1 MNFTVEER
9 LLLLHILPKQG
20 NYATLK
26 VVREFREDLS
36 LTEIENKELNVQLKD
51 GAYTWDVKAVKPH
64 YVEMSEMRTKM
75 VVDALKKLDSENQL
89 SEEFLPLY
97 ERFIK

>member
-9 LLLLHILPKQG
+9 LLLLHLLPKQG

-26 VVREFREDLS
+26 LVREFREDLS
-36 LTEIENKELNVQLKD
+36 LTEQENKELNVQYND
-51 GAYTWDVKAVKPH
+51 GAYSWNVDKVKSR
-64 YVEMSEMRTKM
+64 YIEMGEMRMKM
-75 VVDALKKLDSENQL
+75 VVDALKQLDADNKL